1 VDAGA
6 VVGAVAAGAA
16 AWCRCRRG
24 WAGFG
29 AGWVAAFPGV
39 AFAVAVCA
47 AGFSGALLAV
57 LVFAPAVRANSEA
70 NATVAMALSCV
81 ARQVS
86 RERRRMP

>member
-6 VVGAVAAGAA
+6 VVCAVAAGAA
-16 AWCRCRRG
+16 ACCRCRRG
-24 WAGFG
+24 RTRFG